1 MKETNTEKKNGFGV
15 ASLVLG
21 ILSLLFILMPYFGL
35 PLAIMALVFSYK
47 QNKTN
52 PTGQASAGNVL
63 GIIGTVLN
71 GIVLFILLIVVLI
84 MGKAL
89 F

>member
-1 MKETNTEKKNGFGV
+1 MEKTEKKTGLGV
-15 ASLVLG
+15 AALVLG

-35 PLAIMALVFSYK
+35 PMAILALVFAHK
-47 QNKTN
+47 QNKAN

-71 GIVLFILLIVVLI
+71 SLVLFILLIILLI
-84 MGKAL
+84 AGTV

>member
-1 MKETNTEKKNGFGV
+1 MENKKTGFGV

-35 PLAIMALVFSYK
+35 PMAILAVVFASK

-52 PTGQASAGNVL
+52 PTGQANAGNVL
-63 GIIGTVLN
+63 GVI
-71 GIVLFILLIVVLI
+71 GIVLNSIVLFCMIIFGLVL
-84 MGKAL
+84 ASL